1 MEPKYEINFNY
12 EAFAIGASNCFGSFF
27 HAFPVSSSLGRSSL
41 QYSAGGRSQ
50 VASLVAC
57 SVLLLA
63 LVVGGRYFAVL
74 PKAVLAT
81 IIFVNM
87 ALVVIRQVRLKII
100 TGFIS
105 YISV

>member
-1 MEPKYEINFNY
+1 MTSQNRFHEDNPF
-12 EAFAIGASNCFGSFF
+12 SGSFF

-57 SVLLLA
+57 AVLLVA
-63 LVVGGRYFAVL
+63 LVLGGRYFAVL

-87 ALVVIRQVRLKII
+87 SLIVIRHVRNSIANQ
-100 TGFIS
+100 S
-105 YISV
+105 PS

>member
-1 MEPKYEINFNY
+1 MTHNLDTVHSYGPFNP
-12 EAFAIGASNCFGSFF
+12 ISGSFF

-57 SVLLLA
+57 TVLLVT

-87 ALVVIRQVRLKII
+87 ALVVIRQVTLW
-100 TGFIS
+100 FS
-105 YISV
+105 N